1 MELTNI
7 STIKNLMEKHGMNF
21 SKSLGQNFLTNPSV
35 APRMAELCG
44 ANNKT
49 GVIEIG
55 PGIGVLTKELALRS
69 KKVIAVELDRKLL
82 PILDETL
89 VEFDNVKVINS
100 DILEL
105 DLKKLIAEEFE
116 GMDVV
121 VCANLPYY
129 ITSPIIMKLLED
141 KLEIKSITAM
151 VQKEAAQRICAE
163 IPSRDVGT
171 ITVAIAYYADR
182 EILFPVSKGSFI
194 PAPKVESSVIKLNVL
209 DSPAVSVKKEENF
222 FRVVKASFAQ
232 RRKTIINTL
241 SASLGLSKDETRD
254 ILEKA
259 EVDSKMRAEQMK
271 LEDFANI
278 ANQL

>member
-1 MELTNI
+1 MGN
-7 STIKNLMEKHGMNF
+7 
-21 SKSLGQNFLTNPSV
+21 
-35 APRMAELCG
+35 
-44 ANNKT
+44 
-49 GVIEIG
+49 
-55 PGIGVLTKELALRS
+55 
-69 KKVIAVELDRKLL
+69 
-82 PILDETL
+82 
-89 VEFDNVKVINS
+89 
-100 DILEL
+100 
-105 DLKKLIAEEFE
+105 
-116 GMDVV
+116 
-121 VCANLPYY
+121 
-129 ITSPIIMKLLED
+129 
-141 KLEIKSITAM
+141 
-151 VQKEAAQRICAE
+151 
-163 IPSRDVGT
+163 